1 MTEQVNPTLT
11 NDWKKDRIASAHR
24 GENPM
29 VLTKM
34 RSGFAVIGDTQF
46 LPGYCLLLPFD
57 KVDTL
62 NDLNFKQRS
71 EYLLDMS
78 LIGDAIQ
85 AICNPKRINYSIY
98 GNSDA
103 FLHAHIF
110 PRYEWE
116 QEERRKMPIWQY
128 PKEMWIDQ
136 QFQFDNKKHGEIK
149 ESIAQKIIEL
159 IQQAY

>member
-1 MTEQVNPTLT
+1 MKINLNE
-11 NDWKKDRIASAHR
+11 DWKKDRIASAHL

-29 VLTKM
+29 VIAKM

-46 LPGYCLLLPFD
+46 LPGYCVLLPLV
-57 KVDTL
+57 KVNTL
-62 NDLNFKQRS
+62 NELDFKQRS

-85 AICNPKRINYSIY
+85 EVCNPRRINYSIY
-98 GNSDA
+98 GNTDV

-116 QEERRKMPIWQY
+116 PEERIPKPVWQY
-128 PKEMWIDQ
+128 SEDKWRDSKYHFSAEE
-136 QFQFDNKKHGEIK
+136 HGELK
-149 ESIAQKIIEL
+149 EKLSKKINDL
-159 IQQAY
+159 INHAY

>member
-1 MTEQVNPTLT
+1 MVKLRKDSYKKVHTLNLKGGIVMTEQVNPTLT

-62 NDLNFKQRS
+62 NDFNFKQRS

-85 AICNPKRINYSIY
+85 AICISTV
-98 GNSDA
+98 
-103 FLHAHIF
+103 
-110 PRYEWE
+110 
-116 QEERRKMPIWQY
+116 
-128 PKEMWIDQ
+128 
-136 QFQFDNKKHGEIK
+136 
-149 ESIAQKIIEL
+149 
-159 IQQAY
+159 